1 MIKNRRHGD
10 KAGSW
15 RLTDVPSK
23 NPLVVGESGGSP
35 GGEAGRVG
43 RQSLDKEM
51 TVAVYQVVNKKRRA
65 I

>member
-1 MIKNRRHGD
+1 M
-10 KAGSW
+10 
-15 RLTDVPSK
+15 PSK
-23 NPLVVGESGGSP
+23 NPLVVGEWGGSP